1 MNCRSAQPL
10 LSAERDGALSPHERA
25 GLEAHVAGCA
35 ECQRFQAAVAKAGG
49 GLRVAAARVKV
60 PDEERAWQDIH
71 REIRAGRPAA
81 AKAWWNLGRWTL
93 PVGAAAA
100 ALAVVAVI
108 TPNWTGDDAAQETT
122 QVARVGQPQVARA
135 EFVEVG
141 NDASSMVYVDDK
153 SGWLVV
159 WATPTGKSG

>member
-1 MNCRSAQPL
+1 MNCHSAQPL
-10 LSAERDGALSPHERA
+10 LSAERDGALPPQERA

-35 ECQRFQAAVAKAGG
+35 ECQRFQGAVAKAGE

-100 ALAVVAVI
+100 ALAVVAVMA
-108 TPNWTGDDAAQETT
+108 PNWMADDAAQVV
-122 QVARVGQPQVARA
+122 QVAQADRAQVARA
-135 EFVEVG
+135 EFVDVG
-141 NDASSMVYVDDK
+141 NEASSMVYVDDK